1 LRRYSAGFPNLCR
14 HLFSPWLLKHLHGR
28 RAISRVMIVGK
39 CKYLDS
45 PIVNGFQKLD
55 PFGYARNP
63 PGLQKKAASRL

>member
-1 LRRYSAGFPNLCR
+1 
-14 HLFSPWLLKHLHGR
+14 
-28 RAISRVMIVGK
+28 MIVGE